1 MSSLSPSALGR
12 LASMSL
18 AIAVFLMSAATFAS
32 STQNKI
38 LTSAT
43 VNIWYGGVPLG
54 ETATHT
60 VTLTNSGSGSITIS
74 KLTRTDPNFS
84 TTLNLPV
91 TLAAGQSM
99 QFVAMF
105 TPTFVGH
112 INAALILTSS
122 ATNSHLNIYVH
133 GGGKNT
139 GSGSLVPSAS
149 SLSFSGV
156 QVGSSQTLPET
167 ITNNGGTNI
176 TVSSISV
183 KNSQFSFAAPGLPL
197 TLAAGHSMT
206 LNVTFT
212 PTSSNST
219 SGNLTVASSVP
230 NVVVPLS
237 GAAGAAGSLRV
248 TPGALN
254 FGQVAVGSKVNKTG
268 TLSASG
274 ASVVVSAASV
284 SSSEYSLTGLSF
296 PVKIASGKSVPFT
309 ATFAPQSSGA
319 ASANFTFTGNT
330 STATEAL
337 SGTGMA
343 GETHSVALSWHD
355 SSSSVD
361 GYNIYRAG
369 ASSGPFSKL
378 NSSLDG
384 SSSYTDST
392 VQSGS
397 TYFYVTTAVGTDGVE
412 SAYSNQVKAVVP

>member
-1 MSSLSPSALGR
+1 
-12 LASMSL
+12 MSL
-18 AIAVFLMSAATFAS
+18 AIAVFLMSAATVAS
-32 STQNKI
+32 STQNKT
-38 LTSAT
+38 LTSTT

-54 ETATHT
+54 QTATHT
-60 VTLTNSGSGSITIS
+60 VTLTNGGSGSVTIS

-84 TTLNLPV
+84 TNLNLPV

-112 INAALILTSS
+112 INAALIFTSS
-122 ATNSHLNIYVH
+122 ATNSPLHIFVH
-133 GGGKNT
+133 GGGKNSS
-139 GSGSLVPSAS
+139 SGSLVPSAA

-167 ITNNGGTNI
+167 ITNNGGTNV

-183 KNSQFSFAAPGLPL
+183 KNSQFTFTAPGLPL
-197 TLAAGHSMT
+197 ALAAGHSMT

-212 PTSSNST
+212 PTTSNTT
-219 SGNLTVASSVP
+219 SGSLTVASSVP
-230 NVVVPLS
+230 NLQVPLS
-237 GAAGAAGSLRV
+237 GATGATGSLSV

-296 PVKIASGKSVPFT
+296 PVTVAAGKSVPFT

-337 SGTGMA
+337 SGTGTAA
-343 GETHSVALSWHD
+343 GTHSVGLSWQA

-378 NSSLDG
+378 NSSSDDNT
-384 SSSYTDST
+384 SYTDST
-392 VQSGS
+392 VQSGN

-412 SAYSNQVKAVVP
+412 SAYSNQVKAVIP

>member
-1 MSSLSPSALGR
+1 MSLS
-12 LASMSL
+12 
-18 AIAVFLMSAATFAS
+18 IAVLLMSAATLAS

-54 ETATHT
+54 QTATHT
-60 VTLTNSGSGSITIS
+60 VTLTNGGSGSVTIS

-84 TTLNLPV
+84 ANLNLPV
-91 TLAAGQSM
+91 TVAAGQSM
-99 QFVAMF
+99 QFVATF

-122 ATNSHLNIYVH
+122 ATNSPLTILVH
-133 GGGKNT
+133 GGGRSSS
-139 GSGSLVPSAS
+139 SGSLVPSAS
-149 SLSFSGV
+149 SLSFGGV
-156 QVGSSQTLPET
+156 QVGNSKTLPET
-167 ITNNGGTNI
+167 LTNNGGANI

-183 KNSQFSFAAPGLPL
+183 KNSQFSFTAPGLPL

-212 PTSSNST
+212 PTTSNST

-237 GAAGAAGSLRV
+237 GAAGAAGSLSV

-296 PVKIASGKSVPFT
+296 PVTIAAGKSASFT

-343 GETHSVALSWHD
+343 GGAHSVGLSWQA

-384 SSSYTDST
+384 GTSYTDST

-412 SAYSNQVKAVVP
+412 SVHSNQVKAVIP

>member
-1 MSSLSPSALGR
+1 
-12 LASMSL
+12 MSL

-32 STQNKI
+32 STQNKS
-38 LTSAT
+38 LTSST
-43 VNIWYGGVPLG
+43 VHIWYGGVPVG
-54 ETATHT
+54 QTHSHT
-60 VTLTNSGSGSITIS
+60 VTLTNNGSGSITIS
-74 KLTRTDPNFS
+74 KLTRTDPNFNAN
-84 TTLNLPV
+84 LNLPV
-91 TLAAGQSM
+91 TIAAGQST
-99 QFVAMF
+99 QFVATF

-112 INAALILTSS
+112 INAALIFASS
-122 ATNSHLNIYVH
+122 AANSPLTILVH
-133 GGGKNT
+133 GGGRNSGS

-149 SLSFSGV
+149 SLSFGGV
-156 QVGSSQTLPET
+156 QVGSSKTLPET
-167 ITNNGGTNI
+167 LSNNGDANV

-183 KNSQFSFAAPGLPL
+183 KNSQFSFTAPGLPL

-212 PTSSNST
+212 PTTSNST
-219 SGNLTVASSVP
+219 SGQLTVDSSVP

-237 GAAGAAGSLRV
+237 GAAGAAGSLSV

-254 FGQVAVGSKVNKTG
+254 FGQVAVGSKMNKTG

-274 ASVVVSAASV
+274 ASVIVSAASV

-296 PVKIASGKSVPFT
+296 PVTVAAGKSVSFT

-319 ASANFTFTGNT
+319 ASAKFTFTGNT

-343 GETHSVALSWHD
+343 SGGGGHSVALSWQA
-355 SSSSVD
+355 SSSDVD
-361 GYNIYRAG
+361 GYNVYRAG
-369 ASSGPFSKL
+369 ATSGPFSKL
-378 NSSLDG
+378 NSSPDSG
-384 SSSYTDST
+384 TSYTDST

-412 SAYSNQVKAVVP
+412 SSYSNQVKAVIP